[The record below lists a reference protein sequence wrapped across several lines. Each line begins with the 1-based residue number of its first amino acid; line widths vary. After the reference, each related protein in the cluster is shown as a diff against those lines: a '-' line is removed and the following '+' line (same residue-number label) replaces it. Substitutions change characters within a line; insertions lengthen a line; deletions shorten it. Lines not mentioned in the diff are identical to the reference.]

1 MHDILGSFIPQ
12 HFWKTAE
19 RKPFRESLFGNPEIY
34 VKDVPRYIF
43 NHQATSFFEI
53 WAAPSISVL
62 SGPSGQLQAVSVPQD
77 PWLFA
82 LDECFWE
89 TFQVDQAEF
98 ERC

>member
-1 MHDILGSFIPQ
+1 MSKMFQDTFSIIKQL
-12 HFWKTAE
+12 HFLKYG
-19 RKPFRESLFGNPEIY
+19 PP
-34 VKDVPRYIF
+34 
-43 NHQATSFFEI
+43 HQSACC
-53 WAAPSISVL
+53 PGL
-62 SGPSGQLQAVSVPQD
+62 CGQLQAVSVPQD